1 MYFFVIVKL
10 ENKNFARIKKN
21 SLSDF
26 DIAILFSKLDWIYCH
41 SVLWSWYI
49 HGSFSKNGSLLCHYN
64 FGVGSSFWLF
74 SKHFSDQISESKTTF
89 TNLIGT
95 LLPNYDFTG
104 YFRPFTMV
112 STNFKISFWAANHM
126 FPRSPNFHK

>member
-1 MYFFVIVKL
+1 MSISDRKNVFLL
-10 ENKNFARIKKN
+10 EFKK
-21 SLSDF
+21 SISDF

-41 SVLWSWYI
+41 SVLWSWYF
-49 HGSFSKNGSLLCHYN
+49 HGSFTKNGPLLCHYN
-64 FGVGSSFWLF
+64 FGFGSSFWLF

-95 LLPNYDFTG
+95 LLPNNDFTG

-112 STNFKISFWAANHM
+112 STNFKISFWAAHHM
-126 FPRSPNFHK
+126 FPRIPNLHK